1 MLGTVRRP
9 ETGDACIDDIVG
21 EAGGGRDRIT
31 VDRVDL
37 ADAASIEAFVARVS
51 SEGPIDA
58 LVVAAAP
65 FDEVPID
72 EVDYGGF
79 VEQAGVQAAGPAML
93 AIGLRDAL
101 AAGREGA
108 GGAVVFFGDV
118 HARLRPRSGA
128 LAYLAGKAMLES
140 LVPLLGIE
148 LAPVRVF
155 GIAPGVIAWAD
166 GFDEARRA
174 AHLARVPLARAGTVE
189 EAAALVDS
197 MIDAMTYTTGI
208 VVPIDGG
215 RSLR

>member
-1 MLGTVRRP
+1 
-9 ETGDACIDDIVG
+9 
-21 EAGGGRDRIT
+21 
-31 VDRVDL
+31 
-37 ADAASIEAFVARVS
+37 
-51 SEGPIDA
+51 
-58 LVVAAAP
+58 
-65 FDEVPID
+65 
-72 EVDYGGF
+72 
-79 VEQAGVQAAGPAML
+79 ML

-101 AAGREGA
+101 AAGRGGD

-118 HARLRPRSGA
+118 HARLRPRAGA
-128 LAYLAGKAMLES
+128 LTYLAGKAMIES

-148 LAPVRVF
+148 LAPVRVY

-174 AHLARVPLARAGTVE
+174 AHLARVPLDRAGSVE

-197 MIDAMTYTTGI
+197 MIDSMTYTTGL